1 MRRRRSEVGRD
12 TVKQLG
18 GRVWH
23 GPRMQATSGAFID
36 LEQALTRQDAAKAE
50 KSGAERRLSE
60 RVLVDLEVDYATDE
74 TYLFAYIA
82 DISTMGIF
90 VRTTSPEP
98 AGTRLNLRF
107 GPRGSSSDD
116 LLELEGVVIWVN
128 AFRQGSVDN
137 RECGMGIQFVDL
149 APEQRERLR
158 HLVRTFAVLS
168 DDDDAT

>member
-1 MRRRRSEVGRD
+1 M
-12 TVKQLG
+12 KQLG

-23 GPRMQATSGAFID
+23 GPSRMRAASGAFID
-36 LEQALTRQDAAKAE
+36 LEQALTRPDAAKAE

-90 VRTTSPEP
+90 VRTTTPEP

-107 GPRGSSSDD
+107 GPRGGGGDE
-116 LLELEGVVIWVN
+116 LLELEGIVIWVN
-128 AFRQGSVDN
+128 AFKQGSMDN

-149 APEQRERLR
+149 TQEQAERLR
-158 HLVRTFAVLS
+158 YLVRTFAVLS
-168 DDDDAT
+168 DDDDET

>member
-1 MRRRRSEVGRD
+1 MKLE
-12 TVKQLG
+12 
-18 GRVWH
+18 GRVWY
-23 GPRMQATSGAFID
+23 GPARMQAASGVFID
-36 LEQALTRQDAAKAE
+36 LEQALTRQDAAKA

-107 GPRGSSSDD
+107 GPRGGSSDD
-116 LLELEGVVIWVN
+116 LLELEGMVIWVN
-128 AFRQGSVDN
+128 AFREGSIDN
-137 RECGMGIQFVDL
+137 RECGMGVQFVDL
-149 APEQRERLR
+149 TQAQRDRLR

-168 DDDDAT
+168 DDDDDDDSEP

>member
-1 MRRRRSEVGRD
+1 M
-12 TVKQLG
+12 KQLE

-23 GPRMQATSGAFID
+23 GPTRMQAASGALVD
-36 LEQALTRQDAAKAE
+36 LEQALTRHDAAK

-60 RVLVDLEVDYATDE
+60 RVLVDLEVDYATDD

-107 GPRGSSSDD
+107 GPRGGNSDD
-116 LLELEGVVIWVN
+116 LLELEGTVIWVN
-128 AFRQGSVDN
+128 AFRQGSMDN
-137 RECGMGIQFVDL
+137 RECGMGVQFVDL
-149 APEQRERLR
+149 TQEQRDRLR
-158 HLVRTFAVLS
+158 RLVRTFAVLS
-168 DDDDAT
+168 DEEEEEADQT